1 MTALHD
7 LRFDARRGSRAL
19 RRSPIVTAAA
29 VISIGLGAAAATT
42 VFSVV
47 DAALFR
53 PPPFER
59 ADALAILFMTQSHD
73 GGAAAPTKLRW
84 SWPRFREMA
93 ARQRSFDR
101 VASFTASTAAFT
113 DGDAEP
119 VDGEFVSS
127 AYFPLL
133 GVHPVIGRVF
143 DASSDD
149 LDSTQPV
156 ALLGYDLW
164 RNRFGKRDDVVGRA
178 VEING
183 IRLTVL
189 GVLPAGFKGLSG
201 RASVWMPA
209 TIASRVTYA
218 DYLVTNQ
225 NFISVVGRLRDGVT
239 LEQAQ
244 AELGVL
250 GGEVDRRFPIGGPDP
265 RAPTAATAVGINEAR
280 IDPST
285 RRPLFLLLA
294 GAACLLLLACANVAG
309 LLLGQ
314 TATRRRDVALQAA
327 LGATRARIVRQ
338 LLVEASLLAL
348 AGAAMGVAIAM
359 LLTSHLRVPAAAFRA
374 RNFYG
379 AMGEFAS
386 PRVDG
391 RILAFSLALSAAT
404 VLLFGLLPALQST
417 RVDLQRALGDAGRGS
432 VGFGSM
438 RLRHLLVAAETA
450 LALVL
455 LVAGGLFT
463 ASLRALSDTD
473 VGFDRR
479 NLVAFTIRPSDVK
492 YPAPRAPALISRV
505 LDEVRRVPGIEAAS
519 VDGCAP
525 MSTGC
530 ANSSLYIEGRPW
542 SSPNAAPF
550 VLRHYVGPEHFRAL
564 GTPLLRGRAF
574 NDGDRAGS
582 QRVAIINET
591 AAKRFWPGQDPIGQ
605 RVWFGGGSTFDRP
618 DSAATIVGVVGDV
631 AYQPL
636 EDHPVQADFYTPY
649 LQFTYAFR
657 TVLVRT
663 RGDMRGVLTEMRR
676 AVQRASPELA
686 VFEPRTM
693 EERAGDSWT
702 RVTYETNILVAF
714 AVVALLLAAGGIFAV
729 IAQVI
734 ADRTNEIG
742 VRVVLGAAPR
752 QVLAAV
758 GAHGLRPA
766 VSGVVVGL
774 LAGLG
779 VGRVLAAFLYG
790 VPRVSIVVLG
800 GVAAIVVV
808 VALIATYFGARRA
821 LSVSPMDALRSS

>member
-1 MTALHD
+1 MSALHD
-7 LRFDARRGSRAL
+7 LRLDARRGLRAL

-53 PPPFER
+53 LPPFQR
-59 ADALAILFMTQSHD
+59 ANELSILFMTRSRA
-73 GGAAAPTKLRW
+73 GATPTKVRW
-84 SWPRFREMA
+84 SWPRFRELA
-93 ARQRSFDR
+93 AAQRSFVG
-101 VASFTASTAAFT
+101 VASFSAFTGAFT

-119 VDGEFVSS
+119 VDGELVSS
-127 AYFPLL
+127 SYLALL
-133 GVHPVIGRVF
+133 GVRPLIGHGLDV
-143 DASSDD
+143 SSDE
-149 LDSTQPV
+149 LATTQPV
-156 ALLGYDLW
+156 ALLGYDVW
-164 RNRFGKRDDVVGRA
+164 QDRFGKSESVIGRA

-183 IRLTVL
+183 VRLSVI

-209 TIASRVTYA
+209 TIAPRASYA

-225 NFISVVGRLRDGVT
+225 NFISVVGRLRPGVA

-244 AELGVL
+244 AELAVL
-250 GGEVDRRFPIGGPDP
+250 GGGIDRRSPIADP
-265 RAPTAATAVGINEAR
+265 ETGEHVSATAVGINDAR

-285 RRPLFLLLA
+285 RRPMLLLLA

-314 TATRRRDVALQAA
+314 VSARRRDVALQAA
-327 LGATRARIVRQ
+327 LGATRGRIVRQ
-338 LLVEASLLAL
+338 LLVEASLIAL
-348 AGAAMGVAIAM
+348 GGAAAGVAIA
-359 LLTSHLRVPAAAFRA
+359 LPLTARGGVPAAAFRA

-379 AMGEFAS
+379 AMGEFAA

-391 RILAFSLALSAAT
+391 RVLAFSIALGVAT
-404 VLLFGLLPALQST
+404 VLLFGLLPALQSS
-417 RVDLQRALGDAGRGS
+417 RVDLKHALNDAGRGS
-432 VGFGSM
+432 VGVGSM

-455 LVAGGLFT
+455 LVAGGLFA
-463 ASLRALSDTD
+463 ASLRALSDTE

-479 NLVAFTIRPSDVK
+479 NLITFMIRPSDVK
-492 YPAPRAPALISRV
+492 YPPPKAPALISRV
-505 LDEVRRVPGIEAAS
+505 LDEVRRVPGVEAAS

-530 ANSSLYIEGRPW
+530 ANSSLYIVGRPW
-542 SSPNAAPF
+542 SPPNAAPF

-574 NDGDRAGS
+574 TDADRAGGE
-582 QRVAIINET
+582 RVAIINER
-591 AAKRFWPGQDPIGQ
+591 AAKRFWPNQDPIGQ
-605 RVWFGGGSTFDRP
+605 RVWFGGGSNFNRP
-618 DSAATIVGVVGDV
+618 DSAATIVGIVGDV

-636 EDHPVQADFYTPY
+636 DDHPVQSDFYTPY
-649 LQFTYAFR
+649 AQFTYVNR

-663 RGDMRGVLTEMRR
+663 RGDPRGAMSEMRH

-686 VFEPRTM
+686 IFDPRTM
-693 EERAGDSWT
+693 EEHAGDTWM
-702 RVTYETNILVAF
+702 RVTYQTNILVAF
-714 AVVALLLAAGGIFAV
+714 AVAALLLAAGGIFAV

-742 VRVVLGAAPR
+742 VRVVLGAGPR

-758 GAHGLRPA
+758 GSHGLRPA
-766 VSGVVVGL
+766 AIGVVVGL
-774 LAGLG
+774 LAGVA

-790 VPRVSIVVLG
+790 VPSLHFVVLG
-800 GVAAIVVV
+800 GVAAVV
-808 VALIATYFGARRA
+808 IAIAAATTYLGARRA
-821 LSVSPMDALRSS
+821 LSISPMDALRSS